1 MKNIIVTFSTELSTS
16 EINKILETG
25 RFMFIRDGK
34 HFEEFEDVDWEI
46 AS

>member
-1 MKNIIVTFSTELSTS
+1 MKNIIVTFSTELSTG

-34 HFEEFEDVDWEI
+34 PVEEFEDIDWEI
-46 AS
+46 YK